1 MTCSSARQAR
11 LFLFHSE
18 LYTVVQNKSLEK
30 LIADQ
35 DRRSIVDLSR
45 LQLIDRDIGVV
56 IRHAIYEKKCRG
68 LNLWGNQ
75 LTWESMHILANV
87 SHGNRT
93 LKELD
98 LSHNRLDDRGT
109 EILANVLALNNCGLK
124 EIDLS
129 SNNITDRGAHYLAR
143 MLRTNTKLERL
154 ILDNNEITDRGLNEL
169 IEAMAHH
176 GSRLKTL
183 RVESNRS
190 ITQNGIARL
199 ITAFRNSPVEK
210 EVYVRNCGAN
220 DVNQLLDL
228 IEHEDLP
235 SIIIV

>member
-1 MTCSSARQAR
+1 
-11 LFLFHSE
+11 
-18 LYTVVQNKSLEK
+18 
-30 LIADQ
+30 
-35 DRRSIVDLSR
+35 
-45 LQLIDRDIGVV
+45 
-56 IRHAIYEKKCRG
+56 
-68 LNLWGNQ
+68 
-75 LTWESMHILANV
+75 MHILANV

-98 LSHNRLDDRGT
+98 LSRNHLDDRGA

-154 ILDNNEITDRGLNEL
+154 ILDNNEITDRGLDEL
-169 IEAMAHH
+169 IEAIAHQ
-176 GSRLKTL
+176 GSRLQKL
-183 RVESNRS
+183 RIESNRS
-190 ITQNGIARL
+190 ITQNGITRL
-199 ITAFRNSPVEK
+199 ITTFRNNPAEK
-210 EVYVRNCGAN
+210 EIYVRNCGAN

-228 IEHEDLP
+228 IEHEDLR